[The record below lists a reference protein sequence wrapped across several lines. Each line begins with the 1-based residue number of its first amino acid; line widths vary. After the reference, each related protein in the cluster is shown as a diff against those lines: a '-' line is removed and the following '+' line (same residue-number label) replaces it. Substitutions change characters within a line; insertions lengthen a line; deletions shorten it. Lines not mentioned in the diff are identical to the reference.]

1 MRRAIPIAL
10 LLAACVIGVAALVM
24 RSNVPNVTS
33 HQCGVPVL
41 DHVGFVDAL
50 RCDGFKVEPTEQ
62 TTLPS
67 LRAPGTI
74 LHVTDVRSARLS
86 APAELTS
93 FWYDDTDLGGDARA
107 VAQADARRF
116 APDGSLR
123 DASQRVY
130 YRGTPHLFLRARAL
144 VIYTGD
150 DPAVLELLDRL
161 LGPQF
166 AGG

>member
-1 MRRAIPIAL
+1 MRAIALVL
-10 LLAACVIGVAALVM
+10 LLVACIVGVAALIVRSSTPSVM
-24 RSNVPNVTS
+24 S

-62 TTLPS
+62 TTLFA
-67 LRAPGTI
+67 LRVPGTI
-74 LHVTDVRSARLS
+74 LTVTDMRSARLS
-86 APAELTS
+86 APVELTS

-107 VAQADARRF
+107 VAQADARKF

-123 DASQRVY
+123 DASQRIY
-130 YRGTPHLFLRARAL
+130 YRGTPHLFLRARVL
-144 VIYTGD
+144 VIYAGD
-150 DPAVLELLDRL
+150 DRGMLEILDRF
-161 LGPQF
+161 LGAQF

>member
-1 MRRAIPIAL
+1 MRGVALVL
-10 LLAACVIGVAALVM
+10 LLVGCM
-24 RSNVPNVTS
+24 PNVMS
-33 HQCGVPVL
+33 HQCGLPVL

-62 TTLPS
+62 TTLFS

-74 LHVTDVRSARLS
+74 LVITDIRSARLS
-86 APAELTS
+86 GPVEVIS

-107 VAQADARRF
+107 FAQADARKF
-116 APDGSLR
+116 APDGSFR

-130 YRGTPHLFLRARAL
+130 YRGTPHLFLRARVV
-144 VIYTGD
+144 VIYAGD
-150 DPAVLELLDRL
+150 DRGMLDLLNQL

>member
-1 MRRAIPIAL
+1 MRAIALVL
-10 LLAACVIGVAALVM
+10 LLVACVVGVAALIVRSSTSSVM
-24 RSNVPNVTS
+24 S

-50 RCDGFKVEPTEQ
+50 RCDGFWAEPSGQ
-62 TTLPS
+62 TTIPS
-67 LRAPGTI
+67 LRVPGTI
-74 LHVTDVRSARLS
+74 VLVTDRRSARLS

-93 FWYDDTDLGGDARA
+93 FWYGDTDLGGDARA

-144 VIYTGD
+144 VIYAGD
-150 DPAVLELLDRL
+150 DRAVLELLERI